1 MGVRTQTQA
10 FQEAA
15 PNRASIMTPTGGT
28 PEGGRRALPIAG
40 VTGVEIKVTLRP
52 DEELR
57 GIRALEL
64 NEDSAEIRV
73 IYFYDTPDLIL
84 FKAGVLL
91 RARLVKGENDDST
104 VKIRPVDPAK
114 VLPQDWTELP
124 GFKLEADGTGDRI
137 VCSASLTTVQK
148 RDEIADVAKGSRPI
162 HKLYSLDQERF
173 LSQFYPHPVD
183 FGKLRVLGPIR
194 VLRWKTKH
202 KRFEHEL
209 TSEEWRLPDG
219 EDLLEVSIKVEPDE
233 ATTAQQVFE
242 THLRD
247 LGLDPAGAQETK
259 TRRALEH
266 LARTLKPIAG

>member
-1 MGVRTQTQA
+1 
-10 FQEAA
+10 
-15 PNRASIMTPTGGT
+15 MTPTQGT
-28 PEGGRRALPIAG
+28 SEGARRNPLMAG
-40 VTGVEIKVTLRP
+40 VAGVEIKVTLRP

-84 FKAGVLL
+84 FNAGVLL

-114 VLPQDWTELP
+114 VPQDWTELP
-124 GFKLEADGTGDRI
+124 GFKLEVDSTGDRI
-137 VCSASLTTVQK
+137 VCSASLTKVQK
-148 RDEIADVAKGSRPI
+148 RDEIAEVAKGSRPI
-162 HKLYSLDQERF
+162 HELYSSDQERF

-194 VLRWKTKH
+194 VLRWTTKH

-219 EDLLEVSIKVEPDE
+219 EDLLEVSIKVQPDE
-233 ATTAQQVFE
+233 AATARVVFE

-247 LGLDPAGAQETK
+247 RGLDPAGAQESK
-259 TRRALEH
+259 TRTALER
-266 LARTLKPIAG
+266 LARTLKPTAG

>member
-1 MGVRTQTQA
+1 V
-10 FQEAA
+10 
-15 PNRASIMTPTGGT
+15 
-28 PEGGRRALPIAG
+28 AG
-40 VTGVEIKVTLRP
+40 VAGVEIKVTLRP

-57 GIRALEL
+57 GIRAQEL

-73 IYFYDTPDLIL
+73 IYFFDTADLDL
-84 FKAGVLL
+84 FNAGVLL

-104 VKIRPVDPAK
+104 VKIRPVDSAK
-114 VLPQDWTELP
+114 VPQCWTELP
-124 GFKLEADGTGDRI
+124 GFKLEADSTGDRI

-162 HKLYSLDQERF
+162 HKLYSPEQERF

-233 ATTAQQVFE
+233 ATTARRVFE

-259 TRRALEH
+259 TRRALER